1 MGGHI
6 SVCRHVTLKHNSFW
20 RYKPVMISK
29 RYPKFKELKRML
41 ITETSSF
48 HFHGASDLQY
58 VLFLLLRVFFNLVC
72 DPKLILQISGTFQQS
87 CRKLH
92 RKTEE
97 ADNAVKVVLSKLSS
111 CCDELGKMDLDDS
124 TIENMCSDMAAS
136 MEAVERHEVEISA
149 YQANIRTTSHD
160 MLLLYSGSRDI
171 EVGPLLLKLQHIF

>member
-58 VLFLLLRVFFNLVC
+58 VLFLLLRVFVFFYLVC
-72 DPKLILQISGTFQQS
+72 DPKLILQISGTFQQT
-87 CRKLH
+87 CQKLH
-92 RKTEE
+92 RKTAK

-111 CCDELGKMDLDDS
+111 CCVELGRLVD
-124 TIENMCSDMAAS
+124 
-136 MEAVERHEVEISA
+136 
-149 YQANIRTTSHD
+149 
-160 MLLLYSGSRDI
+160 GSC
-171 EVGPLLLKLQHIF
+171 